1 MHNNSSLGLL
11 RVCPRPYLTAF
22 PQVVPHKNYK
32 SREEFEA
39 AITMELKAARVE
51 LICLA
56 GFMRIL
62 TGSFV
67 RAWHGRMLN
76 VHPALL
82 PSFKGIHA
90 QRQALQAGVTV
101 TGCTVHFVSVRGRFV
116 GVLCAFLAASRLV
129 CCDLCFVLCSCFL
142 FHVFITLYFVCVSFF
157 HVLGFSFVTLSS
169 LFHVLVFTRGVRQGK
184 NLSHS

>member
-1 MHNNSSLGLL
+1 MSC
-11 RVCPRPYLTAF
+11 VCPEPHLTPS

-39 AITMELKAARVE
+39 AITTELQAARVE

-101 TGCTVHFVSVRGRFV
+101 TGCTVHFVSVRSI
-116 GVLCAFLAASRLV
+116 C
-129 CCDLCFVLCSCFL
+129 
-142 FHVFITLYFVCVSFF
+142 
-157 HVLGFSFVTLSS
+157 
-169 LFHVLVFTRGVRQGK
+169 LVFCYFSCLFFLVRCWQE
-184 NLSHS
+184 S